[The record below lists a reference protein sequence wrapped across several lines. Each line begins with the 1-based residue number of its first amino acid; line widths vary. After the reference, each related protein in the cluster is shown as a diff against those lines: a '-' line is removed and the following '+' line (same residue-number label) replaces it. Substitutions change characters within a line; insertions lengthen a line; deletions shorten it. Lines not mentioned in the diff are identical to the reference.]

1 MSFTEGQYLAEER
14 AALQG
19 ETSPAPFHWIGTRT
33 IFARL
38 PPTRWLVPALQ
49 LCQGRPAM
57 LAAYGSTGKT
67 LAAQSLALAVSAR
80 RRVWSAFDCPAALTV
95 RHVDH
100 EQGRHATLKRYQRL
114 ALGMDLT
121 PEDIDG
127 RLQVSVYPSVYLNLA
142 DAEDAYAKACE
153 GVDLVIID
161 ALKGAT
167 PGVDENDSKIRHCI
181 DTLSRVSD
189 RTGTTFLIIHHSGK
203 PKESHAD
210 ARTVP
215 RGSSAIFDACGSVLV
230 MLGEKGKPKLV
241 RHEKVAAEAEGGALE
256 DFYLVIEDVCRGA
269 DPRAGVRVVHKT
281 LGETEPSDSGAEA
294 MAERFEA
301 LKRHILD
308 VVRRHGS
315 IASKNGICERVPG
328 TRTTKLS
335 AIQEL
340 LDERRLVEV
349 NGSFRVTER

>member
-1 MSFTEGQYLAEER
+1 MIVSERTYIAEER

-19 ETSPAPFHWIGTRT
+19 NTSPAPFHWIPTRD
-33 IFARL
+33 IFMHL

-67 LAAQSLALAVSAR
+67 LAAQSLALAACAR
-80 RRVWSAFDCPAALTV
+80 RRVWGAFDCPAALTV

-114 ALGMDLT
+114 AVGMDLT
-121 PEDIDG
+121 PDDLQG
-127 RLQVSVYPSVYLNLA
+127 RLAVSIFPSVYLNLA
-142 DAEDAYAKACE
+142 DAEDAYAKTCE

-189 RTGTTFLIIHHSGK
+189 RTGTSFLIIHHSGK
-203 PKESHAD
+203 PKDNHSD
-210 ARTVP
+210 ARMIP

-230 MLGEKGKPKLV
+230 MSGEKGKPKLV
-241 RHEKVAAEAEGGALE
+241 RHEKGAAESEGGALD
-256 DFYLVIEDVCRGA
+256 DFHLEIEDVA
-269 DPRAGVRVVHKT
+269 TDQDPRAGVRVVFKPA
-281 LGETEPSDSGAEA
+281 EQAASGPAA
-294 MAERFEA
+294 AADRFEA
-301 LKRHILD
+301 LKVEILD
-308 VVRRHGS
+308 VVRTHGKLP
-315 IASKNGICERVPG
+315 SKNSICERVPG
-328 TRTTKLS
+328 TRSMKLS

-340 LDERRLVEV
+340 LDERRLVEA
-349 NGSFRVTER
+349 NGAFRVGRG